1 MRMASW
7 RMVRSLMHI
16 RSKGFAG
23 TGLFRRAPFLLVP
36 SSSKVVEVEAEAALS
51 AAASAVGAANED
63 EACNDCAGF
72 VSLSSASVNRLANR
86 MRTARGSGARFEG
99 SSAMPTT
106 DSITCTAGH
115 AQFLGKKKRKNGI
128 Q

>member
-23 TGLFRRAPFLLVP
+23 TGLFRRAPFL
-36 SSSKVVEVEAEAALS
+36 SSSKVVAVEAEAALS

-115 AQFLGKKKRKNGI
+115 AQFLGNTRENGI